1 MTASANRRAV
11 LLPVL
16 AAALVG
22 GVLGVQVANGGG
34 DFVPARSPDPCAVGD
49 VTSVSTG
56 IEGLGERVVL
66 LGLDG
71 AACRLGMTREALILQ
86 LVTPGRRSDAEINA
100 LHAGLLGAV
109 DKMKAA
115 GTLPPASDYTDEAVD
130 NADLN
135 GFVKLLI
142 KALPDSVIDAA
153 LKTDDV
159 LKRTINNLDLRTLLA
174 DVNDPDEL
182 RRRINDAVTAA
193 VRESLIDRLHDL
205 LP

>member
-1 MTASANRRAV
+1 MTSAMKWRAV

-34 DFVPARSPDPCAVGD
+34 DFVPARSADPCTVRD
-49 VTSVSTG
+49 VTSVSSG
-56 IEGLGERVVL
+56 IDGLGERVVL

-71 AACRLGMTREALILQ
+71 AACRLDITREALILQ
-86 LVTPGRRSDAEINA
+86 LATPGTRSDAEINA
-100 LHAGLLGAV
+100 LRAGLLGAV

-115 GTLPPASDYTDEAVD
+115 GTLPPASDYSDEAVD
-130 NADLN
+130 NSDLN
-135 GFVKLLI
+135 GFVKFLI
-142 KALPDSVIDAA
+142 KALPDSVIDGA

-159 LKRTINNLDLRTLLA
+159 LKRTINNLDLRAVLA
-174 DVNDPDEL
+174 DLNDPDEL
-182 RRRINDAVTAA
+182 RGRINDAVTQA
-193 VRESLIDRLHDL
+193 VKDSLIDRLHDL

>member
-1 MTASANRRAV
+1 
-11 LLPVL
+11 
-16 AAALVG
+16 
-22 GVLGVQVANGGG
+22 VLGVQVANGGG
-34 DFVPARSPDPCAVGD
+34 DFVPARSADPCAVRD

-86 LVTPGRRSDAEINA
+86 LATPGRRSAAEINA

-109 DKMKAA
+109 AKMKAA
-115 GTLPPASDYTDEAVD
+115 GTLPPASDFTDEAVD

-135 GFVKLLI
+135 GIVKYLI
-142 KALPDSVIDAA
+142 KALPDSVIDSA
-153 LKTDDV
+153 LKTDDI
-159 LKRTINNLDLRTLLA
+159 LKHTINDLDLRTLLA
-174 DVNDPDEL
+174 DLNDPGEL

-193 VRESLIDRLHDL
+193 VKQSLVDRLHDL

>member
-1 MTASANRRAV
+1 MTSAAKLRAT

-34 DFVPARSPDPCAVGD
+34 DFVPARSADPCTVRD
-49 VTSVSTG
+49 VTTVSSG

-71 AACRLGMTREALILQ
+71 AACRLHVTREALILQ
-86 LVTPGRRSDAEINA
+86 LATPGKRSDADRRGI
-100 LHAGLLGAV
+100 LGAV

-115 GTLPPASDYTDEAVD
+115 GTLPPASDYSDEAVD

-135 GFVKLLI
+135 GFVKFLI

-159 LKRTINNLDLRTLLA
+159 LKRTITNLDLRTVLA
-174 DVNDPDEL
+174 DLNDPDEL
-182 RRRINDAVTAA
+182 RRRINDAVTQA
-193 VRESLIDRLHDL
+193 VKDSLVDRLQDL
-205 LP
+205 VP

>member
-1 MTASANRRAV
+1 MTPAVNWRAA

-22 GVLGVQVANGGG
+22 GVLGTQLANGGG
-34 DFVPARSPDPCAVGD
+34 DFVPARSVDPCAVSD

-86 LVTPGRRSDAEINA
+86 LATPGTRSDAEIHA

-115 GTLPPASDYTDEAVD
+115 GTLPPASDFTDEAVD

-135 GFVKLLI
+135 GIVKFLI

-159 LKRTINNLDLRTLLA
+159 LKRTIDNLDLRAVLA
-174 DVNDPDEL
+174 ELNDPDEL
-182 RRRINDAVTAA
+182 RRRINDAVTQA
-193 VRESLIDRLHDL
+193 VKDSLIDRLRDL

>member
-1 MTASANRRAV
+1 MTSAMKWRAV

-22 GVLGVQVANGGG
+22 GVLGVEVANGGG
-34 DFVPARSPDPCAVGD
+34 DFVPARSADPCTVRD
-49 VTSVSTG
+49 VTSVSSG

-71 AACRLGMTREALILQ
+71 AACRLDMTREALILQ
-86 LVTPGRRSDAEINA
+86 LATPGTRSEAEITA
-100 LHAGLLGAV
+100 LRAGLLGAV

-115 GTLPPASDYTDEAVD
+115 GTLPPASDYSDEAVD
-130 NADLN
+130 SSDLN
-135 GFVKLLI
+135 GFVKFLI
-142 KALPDSVIDAA
+142 KALPDSVIDGA

-159 LKRTINNLDLRTLLA
+159 LKRTINNLDLRAVLTEL
-174 DVNDPDEL
+174 NDPDEL
-182 RRRINDAVTAA
+182 RARINDAVTQA
-193 VRESLIDRLHDL
+193 VKDSLIDRLHDL

>member
-1 MTASANRRAV
+1 MTPAVNRRAA
-11 LLPVL
+11 LLPAL
-16 AAALVG
+16 AAALVA
-22 GVLGVQVANGGG
+22 GVLGTQVANGGG
-34 DFVPARSPDPCAVGD
+34 DFVPARSANPCAVRD

-86 LVTPGRRSDAEINA
+86 LATPGTRSDTEINA
-100 LHAGLLGAV
+100 LRAGLLGAV
-109 DKMKAA
+109 DKMQAA
-115 GTLPPASDYTDEAVD
+115 GTLPPASDYSDEAVD

-135 GFVKLLI
+135 GIVKLLL

-159 LKRTINNLDLRTLLA
+159 LKRTINNLDLRAVLA
-174 DVNDPDEL
+174 ELNDPDEL
-182 RRRINDAVTAA
+182 SRRINDAVTQA
-193 VRESLIDRLHDL
+193 VKDSLIDRLRDL

>member
-1 MTASANRRAV
+1 MTAAVNRRAV

-22 GVLGVQVANGGG
+22 GVLGVQVAHGGG
-34 DFVPARSPDPCAVGD
+34 DFVPARAADPCAVRD
-49 VTSVSTG
+49 VKSVSTG
-56 IEGLGERVVL
+56 IDGLAERVVL

-86 LVTPGRRSDAEINA
+86 LAAPGTRSDAEINA

-115 GTLPPASDYTDEAVD
+115 GTLPPVSDFSDEAVD
-130 NADLN
+130 NSDLN
-135 GFVKLLI
+135 SFLKYLI
-142 KALPDSVIDAA
+142 KALPDSVIDGA

-159 LKRTINNLDLRTLLA
+159 LKRTINNLDLRAVLA
-174 DVNDPDEL
+174 DLNDPDEL
-182 RRRINDAVTAA
+182 RGRINDAVTQA
-193 VRESLIDRLHDL
+193 VKDALVDRLHDL

>member
-1 MTASANRRAV
+1 MTSAAKLRAT

-34 DFVPARSPDPCAVGD
+34 DFVPARSADPCTVRD
-49 VTSVSTG
+49 VTTVSSG

-71 AACRLGMTREALILQ
+71 AACRLHVTREALILQ
-86 LVTPGRRSDAEINA
+86 LATPGKRSDAEINA
-100 LHAGLLGAV
+100 VRAGLLGAV

-115 GTLPPASDYTDEAVD
+115 GTLPPASDYSDEAVD

-135 GFVKLLI
+135 GFVKFLI

-159 LKRTINNLDLRTLLA
+159 LKRTITNLDLRTVLA
-174 DVNDPDEL
+174 DLNDPDEL
-182 RRRINDAVTAA
+182 RRRINDAVTQA
-193 VRESLIDRLHDL
+193 VKDSLVDRLQDL
-205 LP
+205 VP